1 MSDIQE
7 RFIQLVKQIT
17 QLQWVRESLP
27 AHSKYHE
34 GLKKKLEKQ
43 IRLKEFS
50 EKELKKVQAEKD
62 HYGSTIKRSLFSS
75 SNSGSATK
83 SYSNTIESVRLCEN
97 TIQQLESRIEQA
109 KLMMEDLNKEK
120 AKLDS
125 LCHQL
130 HELYDEIIL
139 PDAEDT
145 AYAFEQHLKK
155 DVEQLAQSLPDIK
168 QKIDIYTQV
177 QSKLYKARDLIETA
191 MKSLPGASAFMDR
204 QAIAASHNSSSS
216 NSNGNN
222 LFSKSSIISST
233 MDPIKNAEKIAQS
246 AYTLVTEACEI
257 CQDVPNIPIECNDH
271 ANVISIL
278 TNYRGYRLKIE
289 YTLRTQVN
297 PRLHGFENQLA
308 STKFHYEQR
317 LIEWIDYQIVTLEA
331 YLKTNGCTID
341 IDREISQL
349 RVGSRAA
356 IAAVAS
362 EASGRVTVD
371 DVLDIQPVSDIG
383 ATLPEYEEQPQST
396 SSSDRNSLSSHSLGN
411 STPPFAHI
419 PQLTQQHT
427 MLCDPSS
434 MVGLPSYAS
443 EHIELSPPAYSQ

>member
-1 MSDIQE
+1 MSNIQE
-7 RFIQLVKQIT
+7 RYIQLVKQIT

-50 EKELKKVQAEKD
+50 EKELKKIQAEKD
-62 HYGSTIKRSLFSS
+62 QYGSTIKRSLFSH
-75 SNSGSATK
+75 SNNGSATK
-83 SYSNTIESVRLCEN
+83 SYTNTIESVRSYES
-97 TIQQLESRIEQA
+97 TIQQLEGQIEQA
-109 KLMMEDLNKEK
+109 KLMMEDLNEEK
-120 AKLDS
+120 KKLDS
-125 LCHQL
+125 LCHEL
-130 HELYDEIIL
+130 HVLYDEVIL
-139 PDAEDT
+139 PDTEDST
-145 AYAFEQHLKK
+145 YLFEQHLKK
-155 DVEQLAQSLPDIK
+155 DVEQLAESLPDIK

-204 QAIAASHNSSSS
+204 QAIVANHNNNS
-216 NSNGNN
+216 NS
-222 LFSKSSIISST
+222 LFSKSAIIAST
-233 MDPIKNAEKIAQS
+233 MDPIKNAEKVAQK
-246 AYTLVTEACEI
+246 AYALVTEAHEI
-257 CQDVPNIPIECNDH
+257 CQDVPNIPTECNDH
-271 ANVISIL
+271 TNVISIL

-297 PRLHGFENQLA
+297 PRLHSFENQLA

-317 LIEWIDYQIVTLEA
+317 SIEWVDYQIITLES

-371 DVLDIQPVSDIG
+371 DVLDVQPVSDIG
-383 ATLPEYEEQPQST
+383 ATLPEYEEQPQSAT
-396 SSSDRNSLSSHSLGN
+396 SSGRNSLSSHSLGN
-411 STPPFAHI
+411 NTPPSTHMTH
-419 PQLTQQHT
+419 LTQHHAG
-427 MLCDPSS
+427 LCDPLS

-443 EHIELSPPAYSQ
+443 EHTELSPPAYSQ